1 VTCLYRHFDENDRL
15 LYVGISVDALS
26 RLIQHKRSAWWGEV
40 ATITIQ
46 RFATRDEALKAE
58 AEAIRCER
66 PKHNKALAPYKE
78 APRIVHEH
86 QDESV
91 GITVDDLVAYF
102 GSQAKAAEAVGL
114 KQPSVAEW
122 KECGVPIPR
131 QCQYELLT
139 GGALKAFRRKAA

>member
-1 VTCLYRHFDENDRL
+1 MICLYRHFDENDRL

-26 RLIQHKRSAWWGEV
+26 RTIQHKRSAWWGEV

-46 RFATRDEALKAE
+46 RFATRDEALRAE

-66 PKHNKALAPYKE
+66 PKHNKALADRE

-86 QDESV
+86 QNEIV

-102 GSQAKAAEAVGL
+102 GSQVKAAEAVGL
-114 KQPSVAEW
+114 KQSTVAEW
-122 KECGVPIPR
+122 KDCGVPIPR

-139 GGALKAFRRKAA
+139 GGALKALRKRVA